1 MTKAI
6 MTVQSWPL
14 YLRRHRREN
23 RIYIAAGLQPKNCAA
38 VVEQVEFD
46 IASAPD
52 QLLLAVGG
60 VPGQGEIAPHEVGI
74 DLQEGAAD
82 VLGEGE
88 VGVPI
93 ARVMPVVENAADAA
107 RFLAMRQMEILVAP
121 LFVFVVV
128 GNAIRSPAGLLHR
141 LMERQRVRVLLGTSP
156 VQHRR
161 QVSAAAEPR
170 LGGDDE

>member
-14 YLRRHRREN
+14 YLRRHRRED

-38 VVEQVEFD
+38 VVEQVELD
-46 IASAPD
+46 VAPAPD

-60 VPGQGEIAPHEVGI
+60 IPGQGEIAPDEFGI

-82 VLGEGE
+82 VLREGE
-88 VGVPI
+88 VGVPV

-107 RFLAMRQMEILVAP
+107 RFLAMWQMEIFVAP
-121 LFVFVVV
+121 LLVFVIV
-128 GNAIRSPAGLLHR
+128 GDAICSPAGFLHR
-141 LMERQRVRVLLGTSP
+141 LM
-156 VQHRR
+156 
-161 QVSAAAEPR
+161 
-170 LGGDDE
+170 